1 MVRKVLTCFL
11 FFFFS
16 AISVAQTYD
25 EMVSKAMNAVKGD
38 SLIVAERYFQN
49 ALKMDPINVRN
60 SLLFTNLGTVQR
72 RLQKYPEAIESYSM
86 AINITPYS
94 VVALLNRASLY
105 LEQNFQDKAYVDY
118 CNVLDIDK
126 DNKEALL
133 YRAYIYVNK
142 RKYAEART
150 DYTKLLNLDPSNKM
164 ARIGKAMLDEKELR
178 FREASDE
185 LTRLITEYPNDVT
198 LYKLRSNIASV
209 LGNTDLALLD
219 LETAIKIDAHDAEL
233 FLMCGEIYLAQKQK
247 REAGMAFER
256 AVELGIPRVQV
267 MDKLKASKK

>member
-1 MVRKVLTCFL
+1 MVRKITTCCL
-11 FFFFS
+11 FSLFS
-16 AISVAQTYD
+16 IIATAQTYD
-25 EMVSKAMNAVKGD
+25 EMVSKAMNAVRGD
-38 SLIVAERYFQN
+38 SLILAERYFQD

-72 RLQKYPEAIESYSM
+72 RLEKYTEAIESYSM

-142 RKYAEART
+142 RKYAEARA

-164 ARIGKAMLDEKELR
+164 ARMGKAMLDEKELR

-185 LTRLITEYPNDVT
+185 LTRLITEYPNDVN
-198 LYKLRSNIASV
+198 LYKLRANIASV
-209 LGNTDLALLD
+209 LGNMDLALLD
-219 LETAIKIDAHDAEL
+219 LETAIKIDSQDAEL
-233 FLMCGEIYLAQKQK
+233 FLMCGEIYLAQKHK

-256 AVELGIPRVQV
+256 AVELGIPRAQV